1 MRKTI
6 CCISI
11 RPDEVYQQR
20 VVDGLQSQ
28 CERYGYNLAVFSPL
42 VNISHYFKDYL
53 QGEMNLLDLPDF
65 NSFDAIVIVA
75 IPFIDMGDTKALTE
89 LYKKIRS
96 KTDKPVVVLDYE
108 LEGAASVYTDDI
120 TAFRVITKH
129 VVEEHGCRNIYLLS
143 GQEGF
148 DVSERR
154 VKGFAEGLA
163 DCGLPFDES
172 KVFYGNFWYTSGE
185 ELAGRIIS
193 GELPLPEAII
203 CAGDHSAIGVANA
216 LSHGGIRIP
225 EQVIVTGYEA
235 TLESVTNRIG
245 ITSYIADISFMAA
258 SAINRIKD
266 IIEPERQT
274 EEISLSCKTGL
285 LIAESC
291 GCKPDTVAQKNYLQS
306 ALYRSNRNYGDT
318 EIKNNTDIA
327 NLMESYM
334 LENLTKSETPL
345 ECLKLI
351 YSSTY
356 LIQPYGHFYLCLR
369 PDWLDTEVNCTDG
382 YPNIMRCVIHA
393 APEYSE
399 SHKKNNIHCRNDDR
413 DNFETKLMLPAL
425 WEETEK
431 PSVFYFSP
439 VHFSSNTFGYAI
451 LQCNLTDN
459 VKLTHVFN
467 IWLRN
472 VNSALEMIR
481 ARNRLVSYS
490 LVDSMTKL
498 FNRRGME
505 MRINDL
511 ISIAEPGDMLLA
523 MVIDMDG
530 LKRTNDTY
538 GHNEGDYAIMT
549 IASVV
554 RCITEGAEVAS
565 RAGGDEFYILG
576 VGNYTQ
582 EQIDKKVERFN
593 SVLAD
598 QNKMSMKPFEISA
611 SVGYAIV
618 PLSEEPK
625 ISRVIAKAD
634 ACMYINKTERK
645 KQRGM

>member
-42 VNISHYFKDYL
+42 VTISHYFKDYL
-53 QGEMNLLDLPDF
+53 QGEMNLFDLPDF

-154 VKGFAEGLA
+154 VKGFTEGLA

-185 ELAGRIIS
+185 ELAERIIS

-216 LSHGGIRIP
+216 LMEAGIKIP

-235 TLESVTNRIG
+235 TIESVTNKIG
-245 ITSYIADISFMAA
+245 ITSYTADISGMAA
-258 SAINRIKD
+258 RAVDKIKEL
-266 IIEPERQT
+266 IEPQRKT
-274 EEISLSCKTGL
+274 EEINLPCNAGMFIS
-285 LIAESC
+285 ESC
-291 GCKPDTVAQKNYLQS
+291 GCKFDSVLHKKYLQA
-306 ALYRSNRNYGDT
+306 ALYRAHRNYGDS
-318 EIKNNTDIA
+318 EIKNNMDIA
-327 NLMESYM
+327 NLMENYM
-334 LENLTKSETPL
+334 PENLTKSETPL

-369 PDWLDTEVNCTDG
+369 PDWLDTEVDFIEG
-382 YPNIMRCVIHA
+382 YPNTMRCVIHA

-431 PSVFYFSP
+431 PSVFYFAP